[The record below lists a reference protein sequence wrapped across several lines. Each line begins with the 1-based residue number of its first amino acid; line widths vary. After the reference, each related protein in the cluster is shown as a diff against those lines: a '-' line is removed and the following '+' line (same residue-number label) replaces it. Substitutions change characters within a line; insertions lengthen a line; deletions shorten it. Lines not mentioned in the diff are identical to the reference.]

1 MNEEKQG
8 NVDLIPKEIKIPIF
22 KGVLINGAFSKYS
35 FENYGATLAS

>member
-22 KGVLINGAFSKYS
+22 KGVLINRAF
-35 FENYGATLAS
+35 